1 MTTKSRPSE
10 RRPTTLS
17 ASPSMPESGL
27 VARARARRLPRARRC
42 PGRDRRGR
50 CDARCRSQVLRR
62 GHTYGCHRG
71 RRHHSLR
78 HPRAVRRKRR
88 LRRHH
93 RTQPRGRGALRGRLL
108 SRPPHPKATQEP
120 HMDPP
125 QATEQNAYVPPSNE
139 YAELVR
145 AHQRTPEG
153 VAYEKLFLATQRL
166 GRRPDSK
173 RVADVQAENA
183 ALRALAEVTPGSVHV
198 SQVLTNL
205 SVQYANDEFIGER
218 VMPVIFTG
226 DKLAQTYFTYTKTDQ
241 FSYPDDTMAA
251 RTTANELNENRSTA
265 SVALQPRALREFV
278 DQLVLQNQDAP
289 LHELADAP
297 NNLLN
302 GMQFNREVRIATAIM
317 AQANYGTQY
326 TSLPAGD
333 RWDSA
338 GGGDPGGVVDD
349 ALAAV
354 WSGMGPGRWV
364 LVGSLAVF
372 NVLKR
377 HEGILDKFKFGGGG
391 ARFSTPAMLADF
403 FGGDEFLVGRARQ
416 NTAHNGQ
423 TASYARIWA
432 DKLALVR
439 VSS

>member
-1 MTTKSRPSE
+1 
-10 RRPTTLS
+10 
-17 ASPSMPESGL
+17 
-27 VARARARRLPRARRC
+27 
-42 PGRDRRGR
+42 
-50 CDARCRSQVLRR
+50 
-62 GHTYGCHRG
+62 
-71 RRHHSLR
+71 
-78 HPRAVRRKRR
+78 
-88 LRRHH
+88 
-93 RTQPRGRGALRGRLL
+93 
-108 SRPPHPKATQEP
+108 
-120 HMDPP
+120 MDPV

-226 DKLAQTYFTYTKTDQ
+226 GKLAQTYFTYTKTDQ

-289 LHELADAP
+289 LNELADAT
-297 NNLLN
+297 NNVLN

-326 TSLPAGD
+326 TSLAAGD

-403 FGGDEFLVGRARQ
+403 FGVDEFLVGRARQ
-416 NTAHNGQ
+416 NTANIGQ

-439 VSS
+439 VSSAPSIRNAAFGFVFQDAPTRTTQTFDVAMGTDGGYWNRCARSDQEKIVAADTGYLIQTPIG